1 MRRCTNDLKA
11 LLKEDDNQ
19 VKIHWLWN
27 RVIAM
32 LLAAFVISSVLMAE
46 PFMDTP
52 LVLGLREIFF
62 RYPWDRSDDVV
73 NRGSDPRLIDNGK
86 SMAGACN
93 QLYQFLLVTS
103 LFVACLLTLGNEVK
117 RVLVGPKFQIYPNNC
132 LKLPTQFWTTRPT
145 CSASWCTNVLKL
157 AFCGIMDYAL
167 MCGVILAIWMAL
179 AVWASGGLTLSDRVT
194 AYQMNSESQA

>member
-19 VKIHWLWN
+19 VRVHWLWN

-32 LLAAFVISSVLMAE
+32 LLAALGTFSVLMAE
-46 PFMDTP
+46 PLMGTP

-62 RYPWDRSDDVV
+62 QYPWDRSDDVM
-73 NRGSDPRLIDNGK
+73 NRGSPRSVDNGK
-86 SMAGACN
+86 SAAGACN
-93 QLYQFLLVTS
+93 QLYQSLLVTS
-103 LFVACLLTLGNEVK
+103 LLSAWVLALGNEVK
-117 RVLVGPKFQIYPNNC
+117 RALVGPKFQIYPPSC

-145 CSASWCTNVLKL
+145 CSASWCTNALKL

-179 AVWASGGLTLSDRVT
+179 AVWASGGLTLSDRVNP
-194 AYQMNSESQA
+194 MNSESQA